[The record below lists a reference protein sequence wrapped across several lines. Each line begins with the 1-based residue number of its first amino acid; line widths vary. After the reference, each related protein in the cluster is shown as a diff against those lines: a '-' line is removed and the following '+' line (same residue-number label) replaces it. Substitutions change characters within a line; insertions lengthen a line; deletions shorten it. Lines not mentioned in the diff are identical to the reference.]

1 MNSVSFFFF
10 FCHRWKTPALLLL
23 KSSTCFCVLLLFS
36 NTGESCERC
45 DVEVYMCALRCCFL
59 SIFFFFFLLN
69 IRFWHGFPYMYI
81 KKCYPFLNCF
91 FFFFFSYFA
100 RYVMKY
106 GKTTENWHAAR
117 HLPHQFRFN
126 GFFFYW
132 RLLKPKQLGAM
143 CVLLGNFLG
152 VFPVFFLFFFFL
164 SGLLQVH
171 FSCFSFV

>member
-1 MNSVSFFFF
+1 MHERKRRWHTCTQIDFYLWGWPFFAGNEQRVFFLFF

-91 FFFFFSYFA
+91 FFFFFL
-100 RYVMKY
+100 V
-106 GKTTENWHAAR
+106 T
-117 HLPHQFRFN
+117 LPVTWWSMGRRQRTDTQQGTCLTNFDLTV
-126 GFFFYW
+126 FFFIDVY
-132 RLLKPKQLGAM
+132 
-143 CVLLGNFLG
+143 
-152 VFPVFFLFFFFL
+152 
-164 SGLLQVH
+164 
-171 FSCFSFV
+171 